1 MDDMEQLL
9 WISASECMSKQDL
22 VTEMYWHRRLIEY
35 INMQSSVS
43 ILNVNYFC
51 CASNS
56 NISLT
61 NIHSL
66 CYKLNS
72 F

>member
-1 MDDMEQLL
+1 MEQLFC
-9 WISASECMSKQDL
+9 SNASEYTSQKDL
-22 VTEMYWHRRLIEY
+22 IAEMYWHRKLKSNIEY
-35 INMQSSVS
+35 INMQSFVC
-43 ILNVNYFC
+43 ILKLNYFC

-56 NISLT
+56 NITLT

-66 CYKLNS
+66 CYKLNN